1 MLFSVIDRAFLTSG
15 LSDKRHTE
23 IIRFIIN
30 LASAL
35 DMAVIAEGVETRE
48 QADLLLSLGCKNAQ
62 GHYYGKP
69 LPSDEFLRL
78 FA

>member
-23 IIRFIIN
+23 IIRFIIT

-35 DMAVIAEGVETRE
+35 DMAVIAEGVDITME
-48 QADLLLSLGCKNAQ
+48 SL
-62 GHYYGKP
+62 Y
-69 LPSDEFLRL
+69 LPTNFSAFLRNISVHL
-78 FA
+78 LMKIVL

>member
-48 QADLLLSLGCKNAQ
+48 QADLLFSLGCKNAQ